1 MWQKKKRK
9 KRQEI
14 DTTRLSH
21 ALGVGV
27 AALAPATDGTLGDGL
42 PNINMV
48 GKGPPSQQ
56 SNALQK
62 GQPVPSSFAHK
73 ACLQESKVAILHS
86 CHSLSCPQ
94 GLGTRGSQ

>member
-9 KRQEI
+9 DET
-14 DTTRLSH
+14 DTTRLPN

-27 AALAPATDGTLGDGL
+27 AALALATDGTLASGL
-42 PNINMV
+42 PDIHVV

-56 SNALQK
+56 TNVLQK

-73 ACLQESKVAILHS
+73 ACLQESETAVLHS
-86 CHSLSCPQ
+86 CHTLSCPQ